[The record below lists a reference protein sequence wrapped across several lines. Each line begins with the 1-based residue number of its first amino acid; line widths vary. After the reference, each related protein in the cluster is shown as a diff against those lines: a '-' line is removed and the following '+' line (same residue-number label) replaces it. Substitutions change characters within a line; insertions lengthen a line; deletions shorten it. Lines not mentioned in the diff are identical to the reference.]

1 MAETIP
7 QGALPAVQVA
17 RARPCPL
24 CEAQPGPLCQA
35 KPAGDQLAILGQAL
49 ADAIEYRQPA
59 GLCADCD
66 DHPAGLCTP
75 HAADLDRADD
85 YAALARQLGTE
96 ADL

>member
-1 MAETIP
+1 MTATIP
-7 QGALPAVQVA
+7 QGALPAVQTA
-17 RARPCPL
+17 RARHCP
-24 CEAQPGPLCQA
+24 PGSPCQA

-66 DHPAGLCTP
+66 DHPAGLCEP

>member
-1 MAETIP
+1 MTATIP
-7 QGALPAVQVA
+7 HEALPAAQTA
-17 RARPCPL
+17 RARHCPL
-24 CEAQPGPLCQA
+24 CEAPPGPLRQA

-75 HAADLDRADD
+75 HAADLDRADA